1 MISTR
6 QLAVLR
12 KTIGLAALML
22 LLILLS
28 STGFAQQL
36 TGTLSATVS
45 DSAGA
50 VVPNAKVI
58 MKNDASGDTRTTVSN
73 GSGYFTIT
81 AVQPGTY
88 TVTIE
93 APGFKTWNQ
102 TGIVFSQGD
111 SKTLPSIKL
120 EVGKVTETVEIKAG
134 ADVVIPDNSEVSQTI
149 NQSLIEDIPIVG
161 RDAGELLKVM
171 PGMALTNG
179 LTQGSG
185 FNDKVVGT
193 NNGPVGSVSSN
204 GTQPYGAMAF
214 MLDGANLV
222 DPGNAGTQIANINQD
237 MVSEVKV
244 LMSSY
249 SAEYAKGPVIFQ
261 AFSKSGG
268 NAFHGEAYL
277 YARNSALNSV
287 DAYSASQGLVNPPEH
302 FYYIGGNIGGPILL
316 PFTDFNKGRKKL
328 FFWAGYEYMNQHPAA
343 TPINY
348 NVPTA
353 EQKTGDFSNTTIDG
367 HDPNTPEVVNGQN
380 TTLIKQLQGI
390 WQYAYMNPY
399 GLPTGTNMMTSA
411 SFDPNVAP
419 ILGFMPKANITPS
432 ASNGWNNYQYISTV
446 PQNRWEAT
454 GKVDYAISDN
464 TKLTVSYT
472 RQIENDQHP
481 IGVWWT
487 PPWTLPYPSG
497 VNAATTSQE
506 FMGNITH
513 VFSPTTTNE
522 FVFTY
527 ARYINPSTLAN
538 PAAVNRKKLGFN
550 VNGLFGH
557 TTDQIPNF
565 EGPWGGVFPNIEEFS
580 FDGSFQSGAF
590 GATKKDPA
598 LYDNFT
604 KVVGNHT
611 LKAGFYWDTSEN
623 VQSAGGLGPGDN
635 GTYNLGW
642 GPNSSGNVVADFLLG
657 RTGSYQQVSSFPT
670 NDLKFHQWSIYAQDS
685 FKANRQLT
693 LNYGLRFDHV
703 GQWYGTPQ
711 GFQVWN
717 PSSYANN
724 TITYGCAPAATGCTS
739 NTPITVTPS
748 ANNVGLLWH
757 ALNSSV
763 PLSGFKSP
771 LFYYEPRVGLAYD
784 VFGTGKTVLRSGFAV
799 FHYQV
804 STEVAN
810 AATGPEG
817 SFTYTTQGTTTGYA
831 QIDGGGAGFT
841 PPSAVAQNGATISAL
856 QAGDNKTPLT
866 MNWNVTLSQ
875 SLPWRSV
882 LEISYVGNKSQ
893 NEWINGSNGKL
904 GDLNNINPGGL
915 FLPDPFKVVCVGN
928 NTCQPAL
935 TVQST
940 LPCTG
945 AQQADPNLWATD
957 CNRLIQT
964 STVASGP
971 IPAGVYYGIPFN
983 ANDYRPLNTYQDIY
997 LLSHGSYANYNSLQ
1011 VSWQKQSGPVTFLT
1025 NYTFGKVLG
1034 IVDGQ
1039 TDNGPGN
1046 GSVVDPFSIRNNY
1059 MPLAYDHTH
1068 ILNFSYVWNMPKFYH
1083 GNPVLGSAV
1092 NGWQLSGYT
1101 TYQSGAAL
1109 EPNIVNNLNI
1119 NTAGV
1124 PLTYPTAGAP
1134 DLPDNAIRLPNGLHA
1149 NNVNAGVWFGS
1160 TSYNLLMPT
1169 LTCNP
1174 AKNLKSGQSFN
1185 DQCFSVPA
1193 YGQQGPLEW
1202 PYMRGPAYFDSDLA
1216 LFKNFQI
1223 TERQKLQFRISA
1235 VNFLNHPLR
1244 QFGLAGTSD
1253 QVLNFTNSY
1262 DFPISTAANGSAGNE
1277 CAFLL
1282 SKGQLDVPAGNAQ
1295 FCQAK
1300 VTGISP
1306 TNTNLNTNGIPKFKT
1321 GSRTLTFAVK
1331 YYF

>member
-1 MISTR
+1 MIS
-6 QLAVLR
+6 LFEISSMK
-12 KTIGLAALML
+12 KTIYAATWLLAFTL
-22 LLILLS
+22 LASLCF
-28 STGFAQQL
+28 GQQL
-36 TGTLSATVS
+36 TGTLSGTVY

-50 VVPNAKVI
+50 AIPNAKVTV
-58 MKNDASGDTRTTVSN
+58 KNEASGDERTTTSN
-73 GSGYFTIT
+73 SVGVFSVT
-81 AVQPGTY
+81 AVQPGSY
-88 TVTIE
+88 TVTVE
-93 APGFKTWNQ
+93 AAGFKAWQQAAITM
-102 TGIVFSQGD
+102 SQGE
-111 SKTLPSIKL
+111 SHSISNIKL
-120 EVGKVTETVEIKAG
+120 QVGQVSETVEIKAG
-134 ADVVIPDNSEVSQTI
+134 ADAVIPDNAEVSTTL
-149 NQSLIEDIPIVG
+149 NAGLITDIPIVG
-161 RDAGELLKVM
+161 RDAGELLKLM
-171 PGMALTNG
+171 PGMAMTNG

-193 NNGPVGSVSSN
+193 NNGPVGAFSSN

-268 NAFHGEAYL
+268 NAFHGEGYL

-287 DAYSASQGLVNPPEH
+287 DAYSKSQGLVNPPEH
-302 FYYIGGNIGGPILL
+302 FYYMGGNIGGPILI
-316 PFTDFNKGRKKL
+316 PGTSFNKNRKKL

-348 NVPTA
+348 NVPTE
-353 EQKTGDFSNTTIDG
+353 EQKTGDFSNTTING
-367 HDPNTPEVVNGQN
+367 LDPNTPEVVNGNN
-380 TTLIKQLQGI
+380 TTLIAQLQNI
-390 WQYAYMNPY
+390 WQYAYANPY
-399 GLPTGTNMMTSA
+399 GLPTGTNTMTSA
-411 SFDPNVAP
+411 NFDPNVGG
-419 ILGFMPKANITPS
+419 ILGFMPKSNITPS
-432 ASNGWNNYQYISTV
+432 AANGWNNYQYISTV

-464 TKLTVSYT
+464 TKLSVSYT

-506 FMGNITH
+506 FMANLTH

-522 FVFTY
+522 FVFTL
-527 ARYINPSTLAN
+527 ARYVNPSTLAD
-538 PAAVNRKKLGFN
+538 PKAVDRTAVGFN
-550 VNGLFGH
+550 VQGLFGH
-557 TTDQIPNF
+557 TTSQIPNF
-565 EGPWGGVFPNIEEFS
+565 EGPWGGAFPNIEEFS
-580 FDGSFQSGAF
+580 FDGGFQGNAF
-590 GATKKDPA
+590 GAIKRDPA

-604 KVVGNHT
+604 KVVGSHT

-623 VQSAGGLGPGDN
+623 IQSSGGLGPGDN

-657 RTGSYQQVSSFPT
+657 RTGNYQQVSSFPT
-670 NDLKFHQWSIYAQDS
+670 NDLKFHQWSLYAQDS

-717 PSSYANN
+717 PGSYQNN
-724 TITYGCAPAATGCTS
+724 VITYGNNANPITITPAA
-739 NTPITVTPS
+739 
-748 ANNVGLLWH
+748 NNAGLLWH
-757 ALNSSV
+757 QLDSKV
-763 PLSGFKSP
+763 PLSGFNSP

-784 VFGTGKTVLRSGFAV
+784 IFGTGRTILRSGFAV

-817 SFTYTTQGTTTGYA
+817 SFVYTSPGTQGGYA
-831 QIDGGGAGFT
+831 DIQGFT
-841 PPSAVAQNGATISAL
+841 PPSAVAQNGASISAL

-866 MNWNVTLSQ
+866 MDWNVTISQ
-875 SLPWRSV
+875 ALPWRSV
-882 LEISYVGNKSQ
+882 LEISYVANKSQ

-904 GDLNNINPGGL
+904 NDLNNILPGAL
-915 FLPDPFKVVCVGN
+915 FLPDPLKVVCVN
-928 NTCQPAL
+928 NETCQPAI
-935 TVQST
+935 TSPSP
-940 LPCTG
+940 LPCTSSTAFG
-945 AQQADPNLWATD
+945 GQALD
-957 CNRLIQT
+957 CNRLVAVT
-964 STVASGP
+964 PPSGNTVLA
-971 IPAGVYYGIPFN
+971 PAGTFYGLGFN

-997 LLSHGSYANYNSLQ
+997 LLNHGSYANYNSLQ
-1011 VSWQKQSGPVTFLT
+1011 VSWQKQSGPVTFLM

-1068 ILNFSYVWNMPKFYH
+1068 ILNLSYVWNMPKFIH
-1083 GNPVLGSAV
+1083 GNKLLAGAV
-1092 NGWQLSGYT
+1092 NGWQISGYT

-1119 NTAGV
+1119 NNAGV
-1124 PLTYPTAGAP
+1124 PLTFPTNGAP
-1134 DLPDNAIRLPNGLHA
+1134 DLPDNTIHLPNGLKS
-1149 NNVNAGVWFGS
+1149 NNINAATWFGS
-1160 TSYNLLMPT
+1160 SSYNLLMPT
-1169 LTCNP
+1169 LICNP
-1174 AKNLKSGQSFN
+1174 SKNLKSGQSFN
-1185 DQCFSVPA
+1185 DQCFGMPA

-1244 QFGLAGTSD
+1244 QFGLAGISD
-1253 QVLNFTNSY
+1253 QQLNFSNHY
-1262 DFPISTAANGSAGNE
+1262 EVPIGNTLNGSEGNE
-1277 CAFLL
+1277 CAYLA
-1282 SKGQLDVPAGNAQ
+1282 SQNQVDAANNTATTCAVR
-1295 FCQAK
+1295 
-1300 VTGISP
+1300 VIGINP
-1306 TNTNLNTNGIPKFKT
+1306 TNTNPSTNGIAKFKT

>member
-1 MISTR
+1 MTSI
-6 QLAVLR
+6 L
-12 KTIGLAALML
+12 GLGAMKKVTSVAAL
-22 LLILLS
+22 LLILILLAPMS
-28 STGFAQQL
+28 FAQQL

-50 VVPNAKVI
+50 VVPNAKI
-58 MKNDASGDTRTTVSN
+58 TMKNNASGDIRTTVSN
-73 GSGYFTIT
+73 GSGYFSIT
-81 AVQPGTY
+81 AVQPGSY
-88 TVTIE
+88 SVTIE
-93 APGFKTWNQ
+93 AAGFKTWDQ

-111 SKTLPSIKL
+111 SRTLPNIKL

-134 ADVVIPDNSEVSQTI
+134 ADVVIPDNSEVSTTLNTQM
-149 NQSLIEDIPIVG
+149 IEDVPILG
-161 RDAGELLKVM
+161 RDAGELIKVM

-193 NNGPVGSVSSN
+193 NNGPVGAYSSN
-204 GTQPYGAMAF
+204 GTQPYGSMAF

-268 NAFHGEAYL
+268 NQFHGEGYL

-287 DAYSASQGLVNPPEH
+287 DAYSASQGLTNPAEH
-302 FYYIGGNIGGPILL
+302 FYYVGGNIGGPILL

-343 TPINY
+343 TPVNY
-348 NVPTA
+348 NVPTT
-353 EQKTGDFSNTTIDG
+353 EQKTGDFSNTTING
-367 HDPNTPEVVNGQN
+367 LDPKTPEVVNGTS
-380 TTLIKQLQGI
+380 TTLLSQLQNV
-390 WQYAYMNPY
+390 WQYAYN
-399 GLPTGTNMMTSA
+399 GASSFTSA
-411 SFDPNVAP
+411 SFDPNVIP
-419 ILGFMPKANITPS
+419 ILNFMPKANLVPS
-432 ASNGWNNYQYISTV
+432 ASNGWNNYQYISSV

-464 TKLTVSYT
+464 DKLTFSYT

-487 PPWTLPYPSG
+487 PPWTLPYPSN
-497 VNAATTSQE
+497 VVAATTSQE
-506 FMGNITH
+506 FMSNYTH

-522 FVFTY
+522 FVFTL
-527 ARYINPSTLAN
+527 ARYINPSTLTN
-538 PAAVNRKKLGFN
+538 PKAVDRTAIGFK
-550 VNGLFGH
+550 VQGLFGH
-557 TTDQIPNF
+557 TTSQIPNF
-565 EGPWGGVFPNIEEFS
+565 QGPWGGAFPNIEEFS
-580 FDGSFQSGAF
+580 FDGGFQGNAF
-590 GATKKDPA
+590 GAIKRDPA

-604 KVVGNHT
+604 KVIGSHT

-623 VQSAGGLGPGDN
+623 IQSSGGLGVSDN
-635 GTYNLGW
+635 GNYNLGW
-642 GPNSSGNVVADFLLG
+642 GPNDSGNVVADFLKG
-657 RTGSYQQVSSFPT
+657 ATNGYQQVSSFPT

-717 PSSYANN
+717 PGTYQNNQIRYGTSANPI
-724 TITYGCAPAATGCTS
+724 TITSAPDNA
-739 NTPITVTPS
+739 
-748 ANNVGLLWH
+748 GLLWH
-757 ALNSSV
+757 QLNSNV
-763 PLSGFKSP
+763 PLSGFHSP

-784 VFGTGKTVLRSGFAV
+784 IFGTGKTVLRSGFAV

-817 SFTYTTQGTTTGYA
+817 SFTFTTPGTLPYDPTNPTQTGFA
-831 QIDGGGAGFT
+831 QINAGLQGFT
-841 PPSAVAQNGATISAL
+841 PPSSVAQNGATISAL

-866 MNWNVTLSQ
+866 MNWNVTISQ
-875 SLPWRSV
+875 ALPWRSV
-882 LEISYVGNKSQ
+882 LEISYVANKSQ

-904 GDLNNINPGGL
+904 GDLNNIAPGAL
-915 FLPDPFKVVCVGN
+915 FLPDPLKTVCVGAA
-928 NTCQPAL
+928 TCQPAI
-935 TVQST
+935 TSPSA
-940 LPCTG
+940 LPCTSS
-945 AQQADPNLWATD
+945 AQSDPNLWATD
-957 CNRLIQT
+957 CTRMTQAT
-964 STVASGP
+964 PGSAASALV
-971 IPAGVYYGIPFN
+971 PAGQLYGLGFN

-997 LLSHGSYANYNSLQ
+997 LLNHGSYANYNSLQ

-1046 GSVVDPFSIRNNY
+1046 GSVVDPFNIRNNY

-1068 ILNFSYVWNMPKFYH
+1068 ILNLSYVWNMPKFIH
-1083 GNPVLGSAV
+1083 GNPVLAGAV

-1119 NTAGV
+1119 NNAGV
-1124 PLTYPTAGAP
+1124 SLTYPTAGAP
-1134 DLPDNAIRLPNGLHA
+1134 SLPDNTIHLPNGLHSD
-1149 NNVNAGVWFGS
+1149 NINAATWFGS
-1160 TSYNLLMPT
+1160 SSYNLLMPT
-1169 LTCNP
+1169 LLCNP
-1174 AKNLKSGQSFN
+1174 SKGLKSGQSFN
-1185 DQCFSVPA
+1185 DQCFGMPS
-1193 YGQQGPLEW
+1193 YGQQGPLVW

-1235 VNFLNHPLR
+1235 VNFLNHPLN
-1244 QFGLAGTSD
+1244 QFGLAGISD
-1253 QVLNFTNSY
+1253 QELNFTNHY
-1262 DFPISTAANGSAGNE
+1262 DYGISTAAMGSNGTQ
-1277 CAFLL
+1277 CDFLA
-1282 SKGQLDVPAGNAQ
+1282 SKGMLDTAAGTSTT
-1295 FCQAK
+1295 CQAK
-1300 VTGISP
+1300 VTGISQ
-1306 TNTNLNTNGIPKFKT
+1306 TNTNPSTNGIPKFKT

>member
-1 MISTR
+1 MISTFEFSL
-6 QLAVLR
+6 QKNA
-12 KTIGLAALML
+12 TAAALL
-22 LLILLS
+22 LVLILLLA
-28 STGFAQQL
+28 STCLAQQL
-36 TGTLSATVS
+36 TGTLSATVT
-45 DSAGA
+45 DAVGA
-50 VVPNAKVI
+50 VVPNAKVT
-58 MKNDASGDTRTTVSN
+58 MKNDRSGDVRTTVSN

-81 AVQPGTY
+81 AVQPGSY
-88 TVTIE
+88 SVIIE
-93 APGFKTWNQ
+93 APGFKTWQ
-102 TGIVFSQGD
+102 QPGIVFNQGD
-111 SKTLPSIKL
+111 SRTLPSIKL
-120 EVGKVTETVEIKAG
+120 EVGQVSETVEIKAG
-134 ADVVIPDNSEVSQTI
+134 ADVVIPDNSEVSTTL
-149 NQSLIEDIPIVG
+149 NTELIEDVPIVG

-179 LTQGSG
+179 LGQGSG

-193 NNGPVGSVSSN
+193 NNGPVGAYSSN

-268 NAFHGEAYL
+268 NAFHGEGYL

-287 DAYSASQGLVNPPEH
+287 DAYSASQGLKNPPEH
-302 FYYIGGNIGGPILL
+302 FYYMGGNIGGPILL
-316 PFTDFNKGRKKL
+316 PFTDFNKSRKKL

-348 NVPTA
+348 NVPTE
-353 EQKTGDFSNTTIDG
+353 EQKAGDFSNTTING
-367 HDPNTPEVVNGQN
+367 LNPNAPETVNGKQ
-380 TTLIKQLQGI
+380 TTLLAQLQSI
-390 WQYAYMNPY
+390 WQYAYMSPY
-399 GLPTGTNMMTSA
+399 GLPTGTTKMTSA
-411 SFDPNVAP
+411 SFDPNIAG
-419 ILGFMPKANITPS
+419 ILKFFPKANITPS

-464 TKLTVSYT
+464 TKLSVSYT

-506 FMGNITH
+506 FMSNLTH

-522 FVFTY
+522 FVFTL

-538 PAAVNRKKLGFN
+538 PKAVDRAALGFN
-550 VNGLFGH
+550 VKGLFGH
-557 TTDQIPNF
+557 TTSQIPNI
-565 EGPWGGVFPNIEEFS
+565 EGPWGGAFPNIEEFS
-580 FDGSFQSGAF
+580 FDGGFQGNAF
-590 GATKKDPA
+590 GAIKRDPA

-604 KVVGNHT
+604 KVIGSHT

-623 VQSAGGLGPGDN
+623 IQSSGGLGPGDN

-642 GPNSSGNVVADFLLG
+642 GSNSSGNVVADFLLG
-657 RTGSYQQVSSFPT
+657 RAGNYQQVSSFPT

-703 GQWYGTPQ
+703 GQWFGTPQ

-717 PSSYANN
+717 PGSYQNNQLTYNSSGVTVNPAPNN
-724 TITYGCAPAATGCTS
+724 T
-739 NTPITVTPS
+739 
-748 ANNVGLLWH
+748 GLLWH
-757 ALNSSV
+757 ALNSRV
-763 PLSGFKSP
+763 PLSGFNSP

-784 VFGTGKTVLRSGFAV
+784 IFGTGKTVLRSGFAV

-817 SFTYTTQGTTTGYA
+817 SFVYTTNNVTNGYA
-831 QIDGGGAGFT
+831 QINSGTTGFT
-841 PPSAVAQNGATISAL
+841 PPSSVAQNGATISAL

-866 MNWNVTLSQ
+866 MNWNVTVSQ
-875 SLPWRSV
+875 ALPWRSV
-882 LEISYVGNKSQ
+882 LEVSYVANKSQ

-904 GDLNNINPGGL
+904 GDLNNIYPGSL
-915 FLPDPFKVVCVGN
+915 FLPDPLKTVCSGGN
-928 NTCQPAL
+928 CQPAI
-935 TVQST
+935 TSPSP
-940 LPCTG
+940 LPCTSSTSTN
-945 AQQADPNLWATD
+945 AQALD
-957 CNRLIQT
+957 CGRMIQT
-964 STVASGP
+964 ATTGPVPAST
-971 IPAGVYYGIPFN
+971 YYGLGFN
-983 ANDYRPLNTYQDIY
+983 ANDYRPLNAYQDIY
-997 LLSHGSYANYNSLQ
+997 LLNHGSYANYNSLQ

-1068 ILNFSYVWNMPKFYH
+1068 ILNFSYVWNMPKFIH
-1083 GNPVLGSAV
+1083 GNRVLSGAV

-1119 NTAGV
+1119 NNAGV
-1124 PLTYPTAGAP
+1124 SLTFPTNGAP
-1134 DLPDNAIRLPNGLHA
+1134 DLPDNTIRLPNGLKS
-1149 NNVNAGVWFGS
+1149 NNINAATWFGS
-1160 TSYNLLMPT
+1160 SSYNLLMPT
-1169 LTCNP
+1169 LLCDP
-1174 AKNLKSGQSFN
+1174 SKGLKSGQSFN
-1185 DQCFSVPA
+1185 DQCFGMPA

-1253 QVLNFTNSY
+1253 QILNFSKKY
-1262 DFPISTAANGSAGNE
+1262 DFPISTAKSGSAGNE
-1277 CAFLL
+1277 CAYLA
-1282 SKGQLDVPAGNAQ
+1282 SNGGLDSANPGNAS
-1295 FCQAK
+1295 FCNAL
-1300 VTGISP
+1300 VNGISP
-1306 TNTNLNTNGIPKFKT
+1306 TNTNLSTNGIPKFKT

-1331 YYF
+1331 YFF

>member
-1 MISTR
+1 MIST
-6 QLAVLR
+6 LGVSAM
-12 KTIGLAALML
+12 KKISSAAALL
-22 LLILLS
+22 LVLILLAS
-28 STGFAQQL
+28 VGFAQQL

-50 VVPNAKVI
+50 VVPNAKVT
-58 MKNDASGDTRTTVSN
+58 MRNSDSGDIRTSVSN
-73 GSGYFTIT
+73 GSGYFSIT
-81 AVQPGTY
+81 AIQPGTY
-88 TVTIE
+88 SVSIE
-93 APGFKTWNQ
+93 APGFKTWDQ
-102 TGIVFSQGD
+102 VGIVFSQGD
-111 SKTLPSIKL
+111 SRTLPNIKL

-134 ADVVIPDNSEVSQTI
+134 ADVVIPDNSEVSTTL
-149 NQSLIEDIPIVG
+149 NESMIEDIPIVG

-179 LTQGSG
+179 LSQGSG

-193 NNGPVGSVSSN
+193 NNGPVGAFSSN
-204 GTQPYGAMAF
+204 GTQPYGSMAF

-268 NAFHGEAYL
+268 NAFHGEGYL

-287 DAYSASQGLVNPPEH
+287 DAYSASQGLQNPAEH
-302 FYYIGGNIGGPILL
+302 FYYVGGNIGGPIIIPGLN
-316 PFTDFNKGRKKL
+316 FNKDRKKL

-348 NVPTA
+348 NVPTV
-353 EQKTGDFSNTTIDG
+353 EQRAGDFTETT
-367 HDPNTPEVVNGQN
+367 VNGVLGSTAETVN
-380 TTLIKQLQGI
+380 GSPTTLINQLNNV
-390 WQYAYMNPY
+390 WSLAYRNPNSSSY
-399 GLPTGTNMMTSA
+399 LPSTW
-411 SFDPNVAP
+411 DPNAAA
-419 ILGFMPKANITPS
+419 ILNFIPTSNITPS
-432 ASNGWNNYQYISTV
+432 SANGWNNYQYVSSV
-446 PQNRWEAT
+446 PQNRWEGT

-464 TKLTVSYT
+464 TKLAVSYT

-506 FMGNITH
+506 FMANLTH
-513 VFSPTTTNE
+513 VFDPTTTNE
-522 FVFTY
+522 FVFTL

-538 PAAVNRKKLGFN
+538 PKAVDRTAIGFSPT
-550 VNGLFGH
+550 GLFGH
-557 TTDQIPNF
+557 TTSQIPNF

-580 FDGSFQSGAF
+580 FDGSFQGGAF
-590 GATKKDPA
+590 GAIKRDPA

-604 KVVGNHT
+604 KVIGSHT

-623 VQSAGGLGPGDN
+623 IQSSGGLGPGDN

-642 GPNSSGNVVADFLLG
+642 GPNGTGNVVSDFLLG
-657 RTGSYQQVSSFPT
+657 GSSNYQQLSSFPT
-670 NDLKFHQWSIYAQDS
+670 NDLKFHQWSLYAQDS

-703 GQWYGTPQ
+703 GQWYGTSQ

-717 PSSYANN
+717 PSTYANN
-724 TITYGCAPAATGCTS
+724 VYSANGSGQLITAAPANA
-739 NTPITVTPS
+739 
-748 ANNVGLLWH
+748 GLAWH
-757 ALNSSV
+757 QTDSSV
-763 PLSGFKSP
+763 PLSGLSSP

-784 VFGTGKTVLRSGFAV
+784 IFGTGKTVLRTGFAV
-799 FHYQV
+799 FHYQI
-804 STEVAN
+804 STQVAD

-817 SFTYTTQGTTTGYA
+817 SFTYTTTGTSPYNGTSGTGFG
-831 QIDGGGAGFT
+831 QIDCTVTSTNNCSGFL
-841 PPSAVAQNGATISAL
+841 PPSAVSQNGATVYGL
-856 QAGDNKTPLT
+856 QRGDNKTPLT
-866 MNWNVTLSQ
+866 MNYNVTISQ
-875 SLPWRSV
+875 ALPWRSV
-882 LEISYVGNKSQ
+882 LEVSYVANKSQ
-893 NEWINGSNGKL
+893 NEWIDGGNGKL
-904 GDLNNINPGGL
+904 QDLNNVNPGGI
-915 FLPDPFKVVCVGN
+915 FLPDPIKQVNGA
-928 NTCQPAL
+928 PAL
-935 TVQST
+935 ISPSPFNCGSVTGAGAA
-940 LPCTG
+940 LACTG
-945 AQQADPNLWATD
+945 PYAANYKLA
-957 CNRLIQT
+957 
-964 STVASGP
+964 
-971 IPAGVYYGIPFN
+971 YN
-983 ANDYRPLNTYQDIY
+983 ANDFRPLNAYQDIY

-1011 VSWQKQSGPVTFLT
+1011 VSWQKQSGPITFLT

-1046 GSVVDPFSIRNNY
+1046 GSVVDPFSIKNNY
-1059 MPLAYDHTH
+1059 QPLAYDHTH
-1068 ILNFSYVWNMPKFYH
+1068 ILNFSYVWNMPKFVH
-1083 GNPVLGSAV
+1083 GNRILESGV

-1119 NTAGV
+1119 NNLGIG
-1124 PLTYPTAGAP
+1124 LSYPTAGAP
-1134 DLPDNAIRLPNGLHA
+1134 NLPDNSILLPNGLRSS
-1149 NNVNAGVWFGS
+1149 NVNSATWFGS
-1160 TSYNLLMPT
+1160 SSYNLLMPI
-1169 LTCNP
+1169 LRCNP
-1174 AKNLKSGQSFN
+1174 ASNLKSGQSFN
-1185 DQCFSVPA
+1185 DQCFGVPA
-1193 YGQQGPLEW
+1193 YGQQGPLVW

-1235 VNFLNHPLR
+1235 INWLNHPLS
-1244 QFGLAGTSD
+1244 QFGLAGNSD
-1253 QVLNFTNSY
+1253 QELNFTRSY
-1262 DFPISTAANGSAGNE
+1262 DAPISTSASGSAGNE
-1277 CAFLL
+1277 CGYLA
-1282 SKGQLDVPAGNAQ
+1282 SVGQLDTSATSGATSR
-1295 FCQAK
+1295 FCMAK

-1306 TNTNLNTNGIPKFKT
+1306 TNTNLSTNGIPKFKT
-1321 GSRTLTFAVK
+1321 GSRTLNFAVK

>member
-6 QLAVLR
+6 QLVVLR
-12 KTIGLAALML
+12 KTMGAAVSL
-22 LLILLS
+22 LVVILLVS
-28 STGFAQQL
+28 SSFAQQL

-50 VVPNAKVI
+50 VVPNAKI
-58 MKNDASGDTRTTVSN
+58 TMKNDASGDVRTTVSN

-81 AVQPGTY
+81 AVQPGSY
-88 TVTIE
+88 SVNIE
-93 APGFKTWNQ
+93 APGFKSWTQ

-111 SKTLPSIKL
+111 SKTLPNIKL

-134 ADVVIPDNSEVSQTI
+134 ADVVIPDNSEVSTTI
-149 NQSLIEDIPIVG
+149 NQQLIEDVPIVG

-179 LTQGSG
+179 LSQGSG

-193 NNGPVGSVSSN
+193 NNGPVGAYSSN

-268 NAFHGEAYL
+268 NAFHGEAYM

-302 FYYIGGNIGGPILL
+302 FYYIGGNVGGPILI
-316 PFTDFNKGRKKL
+316 PGTDFNKSRKKL

-353 EQKTGDFSNTTIDG
+353 EQKTGDFSNTTING
-367 HDPNTPEVVNGQN
+367 LPGNTPEVVNGNN
-380 TTLIKQLQGI
+380 TTLLAQLQSV
-390 WQYAYMNPY
+390 WQYAYN
-399 GLPTGTNMMTSA
+399 GASSFTSA
-411 SFDPNVAP
+411 NFDPNVAG
-419 ILGFMPKANITPS
+419 ILKFMPTSNITPS
-432 ASNGWNNYQYISTV
+432 SSNGWNNYQYISTV

-464 TKLTVSYT
+464 TKLSVSYT

-487 PPWTLPYPSG
+487 PPWTLPYPSS

-506 FMGNITH
+506 FMANLTH

-522 FVFTY
+522 FVFTL

-538 PAAVNRKKLGFN
+538 PKAVDRAAVGFN

-557 TTDQIPNF
+557 TTSQIPNF
-565 EGPWGGVFPNIEEFS
+565 EGPWGGAFPNIEEFS
-580 FDGSFQSGAF
+580 FDGSFQNGAF
-590 GATKKDPA
+590 GAIKKDPA

-604 KVVGNHT
+604 KVVGSHT

-623 VQSAGGLGPGDN
+623 IQSSGGLGPGDN

-642 GPNSSGNVVADFLLG
+642 GPNSTGNVVADFLKG
-657 RTGSYQQVSSFPT
+657 GTGNYQQVSSFPT

-711 GFQVWN
+711 GFQIWT
-717 PSSYANN
+717 PGSYQNN
-724 TITYGCAPAATGCTS
+724 GIAYGNSTNAITITPAPKNA
-739 NTPITVTPS
+739 
-748 ANNVGLLWH
+748 GLLWH
-757 ALNSSV
+757 QLNGSV
-763 PLSGFKSP
+763 PLSGFNSP

-784 VFGTGKTVLRSGFAV
+784 IFGTGKTVLRSGFAV

-804 STEVAN
+804 STQVAN

-817 SFTYTTQGTTTGYA
+817 SFTYTTGGVAPYDPANPTTTGFAGIA
-831 QIDGGGAGFT
+831 QFS
-841 PPSAVAQNGATISAL
+841 PPSSVAQNGATISAL

-866 MNWNVTLSQ
+866 MNWNVTISQ
-875 SLPWRSV
+875 ALPWRSV
-882 LEISYVGNKSQ
+882 LEVSYVANKSQ

-904 GDLNNINPGGL
+904 NDLNNIAPGGL
-915 FLPDPFKVVCVGN
+915 FLPDPLKVACVGTA
-928 NTCQPAL
+928 TCQPVVTSPSA
-935 TVQST
+935 
-940 LPCTG
+940 LPCTSG
-945 AQQADPNLWATD
+945 AQSDPNLWASD
-957 CNRLIQT
+957 CTRFTLATPGSPNSALIQ
-964 STVASGP
+964 
-971 IPAGVYYGIPFN
+971 AGALYALGFN
-983 ANDYRPLNTYQDIY
+983 ANDFRPLNAYQDIY
-997 LLSHGSYANYNSLQ
+997 LLNHGSYANYNSLQ
-1011 VSWQKQSGPVTFLT
+1011 VSWQKQSGPVTFLA

-1046 GSVVDPFSIRNNY
+1046 GSVVDPFNIRNNY
-1059 MPLAYDHTH
+1059 QPLAYDHTH
-1068 ILNFSYVWNMPKFYH
+1068 ILNLSYVWNMPKFYH
-1083 GNPVLGSAV
+1083 GNPVLAGAV

-1119 NTAGV
+1119 NNSGV
-1124 PLTYPTAGAP
+1124 SLTYPTAGAP
-1134 DLPDNAIRLPNGLHA
+1134 DLPDNTIHLPNGLHA
-1149 NNVNAGVWFGS
+1149 NNVNAANWFGS
-1160 TSYNLLMPT
+1160 SSYNLLMPT
-1169 LTCNP
+1169 LLCNP
-1174 AKNLKSGQSFN
+1174 SQHLKSGQSFN
-1185 DQCFSVPA
+1185 DQCFGVPA

-1244 QFGLAGTSD
+1244 QFGLAGISD
-1253 QVLNFTNSY
+1253 QELQFTRHY
-1262 DFPISTAANGSAGNE
+1262 DYPISTLALGSAGNE
-1277 CAFLL
+1277 CNFLAG
-1282 SKGQLDVPAGNAQ
+1282 KGMLDVSAGNAQ

-1300 VTGISP
+1300 VTGIAT
-1306 TNTNLNTNGIPKFKT
+1306 TNQNLSTNGIPKFKT